1 MRILLAGGSVRDR
14 LLGRPV
20 RDRDFLV
27 LDAGPQEFARRFPKA
42 KPVGK
47 AFPVFILDGEEY
59 AFPRGDGAGDPDGGL
74 ARDLRLRDFTVNAL
88 AQEEGPD
95 GAVTLHAHPL
105 ALEDLRN
112 RVLRP
117 ASERS
122 IPDDPLRVFRA
133 ARFLAELPEFTA
145 HPELMEALRAAAASG
160 LLGQVT
166 GDRVGAELRKAL
178 RVPRP
183 GRFLE
188 LLDRAGCLSPW
199 FVELERASSIPA
211 GPAPF
216 HHTHVLG
223 HTMEVMDRVAALV
236 AEGNV
241 PAQDQDSGGSQGKA
255 PASDPERPQPGEA
268 QPPGGRPDREL
279 AVYLA
284 LAHDLGKTLTPE
296 SEWPRHIGHE
306 KRGRALALALGERL
320 RLPSA
325 FIRAGEMA
333 ARWHMTAARYP
344 ELRPG
349 TRVDLLL
356 ALHLAGLTREMFALA
371 RADHDSGPE
380 VAPVVWREADHQ
392 ADQGSDQA
400 ARQPQDPE
408 HAPARP
414 SISASGQHDARLEQ
428 ALAETHTILQVTLEP
443 EDRNQGEASGRKLR
457 DLRAQALARPP
468 YRP

>member
-27 LDAGPQEFARRFPKA
+27 LEAGPQEFARRFPKA

-59 AFPRGDGAGDPDGGL
+59 SFPRGDGAGDPDHGL
-74 ARDLRLRDFTVNAL
+74 ARDLGLRDFTVNAL
-88 AQEEGPD
+88 AEEQGPD
-95 GAVTLHAHPL
+95 SGATLHAHPL

-117 ASERS
+117 ASARS

-145 HPELMEALRAAAASG
+145 HPALIEALRAAAASG
-160 LLGQVT
+160 LLAQVA

-178 RVPRP
+178 RAPRP

-188 LLDRAGCLSPW
+188 LLDRTGCLSPW
-199 FVELERASSIPA
+199 FAELAQASAIPA

-223 HTMEVMDRVAALV
+223 HTMEVMDRVAALL
-236 AEGNV
+236 AEGHA
-241 PAQDQDSGGSQGKA
+241 PAQDQEHSQPEGS
-255 PASDPERPQPGEA
+255 E
-268 QPPGGRPDREL
+268 PPCGHPDREL
-279 AVYLA
+279 AVYMA
-284 LAHDLGKTLTPE
+284 LGHDLGKTLTPE
-296 SEWPRHIGHE
+296 NGWPRHIGHE

-320 RLPSA
+320 RLPST

-333 ARWHMTAARYP
+333 ARWHMTAALYP
-344 ELRPG
+344 KLRPG
-349 TRVDLLL
+349 ARVDLLL
-356 ALHLAGLTREMFALA
+356 ALHLAGLTREMFALT
-371 RADHDSGPE
+371 RADHDRDQDPAQPSGP
-380 VAPVVWREADHQ
+380 APE
-392 ADQGSDQA
+392 
-400 ARQPQDPE
+400 
-408 HAPARP
+408 
-414 SISASGQHDARLEQ
+414 QHDARLDL
-428 ALAETHTILQVTLEP
+428 ALAETRTILQVTLEP

-457 DLRAQALARPP
+457 DLRAQALARAG
-468 YRP
+468 RT